1 MPAVVYRRAVRP
13 PPDARGTG
21 THFTCCTSKKVHILT
36 QMVAAQSLEH
46 QMKSCTRYNRRQ
58 QWNNLLEDCT
68 AGDEL
73 VPRRTH
79 LLLEH
84 HTDEVWHIQFSG
96 CGKMLASGS
105 KDKTVIIWSLHDKPL
120 IKHHLKQH
128 TDAVSY
134 VAWSPDDK
142 WLVSGVCACV

>member
-1 MPAVVYRRAVRP
+1 
-13 PPDARGTG
+13 
-21 THFTCCTSKKVHILT
+21 
-36 QMVAAQSLEH
+36 
-46 QMKSCTRYNRRQ
+46 MKSCTRYNRRQ

-73 VPRRTH
+73 VPRRTL

-105 KDKTVIIWSLHDKPL
+105 KDKTVIIWSLYDKPL

-142 WLVSGVCACV
+142 WLVSGVLRVYAREREREEWRPHATWLVHVSLSMCVCSSEVDLCIGVGGRERST

>member
-1 MPAVVYRRAVRP
+1 
-13 PPDARGTG
+13 
-21 THFTCCTSKKVHILT
+21 
-36 QMVAAQSLEH
+36 MVAAQSLEH
-46 QMKSCTRYNRRQ
+46 QMKACTRYNRRQ